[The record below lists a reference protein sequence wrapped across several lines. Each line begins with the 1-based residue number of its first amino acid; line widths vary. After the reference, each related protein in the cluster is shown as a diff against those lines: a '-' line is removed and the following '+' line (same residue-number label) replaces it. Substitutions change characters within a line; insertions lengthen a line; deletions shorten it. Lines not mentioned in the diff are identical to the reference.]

1 MRVVGLTDLQS
12 TAPNKMGNYV
22 RENLEKGYIYIY
34 IYIYIY
40 TYLII
45 LDLHLCS
52 CTFDI
57 VRADSS
63 ELKTPEMKEARLLEK
78 SQERCQ

>member
-1 MRVVGLTDLQS
+1 MRVVGLTELQS
-12 TAPNKMGNYV
+12 TAPNKTGNYV
-22 RENLEKGYIYIY
+22 GKILKKGYIHIY
-34 IYIYIY
+34 IHTHTH

-45 LDLHLCS
+45 LDLHLCP

-63 ELKTPEMKEARLLEK
+63 ELKTPELKEARLLEK